1 MIKSIFRIVVNSVSI
16 QFLYRSLQLYSKL
29 CWISQQTPPPPC
41 KQTQTHVATVGW
53 QQQFFTYHHAFLTM
67 YSCICDLN
75 VTFLTSE
82 SLTPHKVLQTNN
94 NNNNKSLTTF
104 NIFLVSLLSSQG
116 KNSHKKV
123 FRINIFFTEYD
134 CLDYEYLIFSYNNH
148 YSHIPCGVWG
158 CHWKT
163 GENSMQWR
171 LTGDTYVEF
180 TESNSFC
187 RPWVFQKIRV
197 SHTVFRMRGV
207 AICITFDLYSWHNRE
222 TLSPPTQKRAGGRL

>member
-1 MIKSIFRIVVNSVSI
+1 
-16 QFLYRSLQLYSKL
+16 
-29 CWISQQTPPPPC
+29 
-41 KQTQTHVATVGW
+41 
-53 QQQFFTYHHAFLTM
+53 M

-94 NNNNKSLTTF
+94 NNNKSLTTF

-116 KNSHKKV
+116 KNSHKNV

-187 RPWVFQKIRV
+187 RLWVFQRV
-197 SHTVFRMRGV
+197 IQYLEWGV
-207 AICITFDLYSWHNRE
+207 LQFALHLIYTHDIIVKHFPPHPETGWWSAITAFYQLWTQHQAWILTFSQIPIKYWSFNNLN
-222 TLSPPTQKRAGGRL
+222 LLFFFFFF